1 MHEKQQWRWILFH
14 LLHEIL
20 REVFIRDL
28 RVHSMTS
35 CYLIWA
41 WVAESM
47 ENLGKTQIEQSR
59 KIVKTRETYLD
70 CMDETVQ
77 RDWLQYRWFGKERK
91 LPVLFFLAKAKKYSR
106 RTEYKLTD
114 GSKSNNE
121 IARNYKVGRL
131 VTYVLCNI
139 DWGFRYIFIRSN
151 TRLSNISS
159 GITIRYLNK
168 NVRSLYSVRNWGNL
182 RNELKTRT

>member
-1 MHEKQQWRWILFH
+1 MKSNNEGGFFFIYYV
-14 LLHEIL
+14 HEIQ

-77 RDWLQYRWFGKERK
+77 WD
-91 LPVLFFLAKAKKYSR
+91 
-106 RTEYKLTD
+106 
-114 GSKSNNE
+114 
-121 IARNYKVGRL
+121 
-131 VTYVLCNI
+131 
-139 DWGFRYIFIRSN
+139 
-151 TRLSNISS
+151 
-159 GITIRYLNK
+159 
-168 NVRSLYSVRNWGNL
+168 
-182 RNELKTRT
+182 